1 MVCIG
6 ENSLSPG
13 AFAMSERFGFYLVLT
28 FCLTAV
34 VAIVDCQACCN
45 ADEHQ
50 HDHGVG
56 EVIER
61 PKIFLDKSP
70 RIVEYQLKRLDNK
83 RLLLVER
90 GDDDVKYAPVHEAIL
105 RRPGMA
111 LQPREQAAAALA
123 SIRSTSVVQE
133 LLTALRSLDPADRD
147 QLMVSRQLSEMLSN
161 QPAELL
167 AEDSKALE
175 LAANDPHSAVCAA
188 GMAAL
193 MMTGQANRAW
203 ELAGR
208 DEISRIAWLSAVAT
222 IPGQE
227 VRVSQRQN
235 VLELL
240 GESVSRTVRINA
252 LPVLAA
258 IPDRQAESFERIA
271 AFVDDQVFQ
280 DAAVKALLEIPP
292 VEKSESTSQRL
303 AELLVLQAERTA
315 AANRTTDAFIDTM
328 VLAEQL
334 LTRLQPAAAQLL
346 RERMRAVSV
355 RVVRIKTV
363 HEEMRY
369 DVPFFAVEAG
379 RPVQVVLQ
387 NEDLMPHNLVFTR
400 TGTLQAVAMAGAE
413 LGPNAGFHG
422 LPYVPESEDVLFATD
437 MVEAGKQI
445 RLTFDAPSQP
455 GEYPYVC
462 TFPRHWMRM
471 YGVMIV
477 VDDLDAWQRQPTPPQ
492 DPLGNT
498 RNFVNSWA
506 LSDFAG
512 DLSLDVAERSLADG
526 QRLFKEATCLQCH
539 KLKGEGGAVGPE
551 LTDVLIRWKNDYH
564 GVLREILEPSYRV
577 DPKYVVQVVVLK
589 DGKTLSG
596 IVQSEDSRSIS
607 LLVNPETPEPLVIL
621 KSDID
626 EVIASSASM
635 MPRALLDKFTRDE
648 VLKILNYVTASE

>member
-1 MVCIG
+1 
-6 ENSLSPG
+6 
-13 AFAMSERFGFYLVLT
+13 MSERFYFCRMIT
-28 FCLTAV
+28 FCLIAMI
-34 VAIVDCQACCN
+34 AIVECQASCV

-50 HDHGVG
+50 HDHVAG
-56 EVIER
+56 EVVER

-70 RIVEYQLKRLDNK
+70 RIVEYQLKRLDNQ

-90 GDDDVKYAPVHEAIL
+90 ADNDVKYMPVHTAIL
-105 RRPGMA
+105 LRPGMA
-111 LQPREQAAAALA
+111 LQPREEAAAALA
-123 SIRSTSVVQE
+123 SIRSTSIVQE
-133 LLTALRSLDPADRD
+133 LLTALRFLDPADRD
-147 QLMVSRQLSEMLSN
+147 QLSVSKQLTEMLAG
-161 QPAELL
+161 QPVELMT
-167 AEDSKALE
+167 EDSGVLE
-175 LAANDPHSAVCAA
+175 LAAKDSHAGVCAA
-188 GMAAL
+188 GMVAL
-193 MMTGQANRAW
+193 MMTGQTSKAW
-203 ELAGR
+203 ELADR
-208 DEISRIAWLSAVAT
+208 DEISRIAWLNALAT
-222 IPGQE
+222 IPVQE
-227 VRVSQRQN
+227 VRVAQRQN

-240 GESVSRTVRINA
+240 DESVPRTVRMKA

-258 IPDRQAESFERIA
+258 IPDGQAESFELIA
-271 AFVDDQVFQ
+271 AFVDDQVFR

-292 VEKSESTSQRL
+292 DKRSQSTSQRL
-303 AELLVLQAERTA
+303 VELLVLQAEQTA

-328 VLAEQL
+328 LLAEQL
-334 LTRLQPAAAQLL
+334 LTRLQPATAQRL

-387 NEDLMPHNLVFTR
+387 NEDLMPHNLVFTK

-413 LGPNAGFHG
+413 LGPNPGFNG
-422 LPYVPESEDVLFATD
+422 LPYVPQSEDVLFATD
-437 MVEAGKQI
+437 MVEAGKQV
-445 RLTFDAPSQP
+445 RLTFDAPIQP

-471 YGVMIV
+471 YGVMVV
-477 VDDLDAWQRQPTPPQ
+477 VDDLDAWQRHPTTPQ

-512 DLSLDVAERSLADG
+512 DLSLDVAGRSLADG

-551 LTDVLIRWKNDYH
+551 LTEVLLRWKNDYH
-564 GVLREILEPSYRV
+564 GVLREILEPSYRI

-596 IVQSEDSRSIS
+596 IVQLEDGKSIS
-607 LLVNPETPEPLVIL
+607 LLVNPETPVPLVIL

-626 EVIASSASM
+626 EVIASSTSM

-648 VLKILNYVTASE
+648 VLEILNYVTTKE